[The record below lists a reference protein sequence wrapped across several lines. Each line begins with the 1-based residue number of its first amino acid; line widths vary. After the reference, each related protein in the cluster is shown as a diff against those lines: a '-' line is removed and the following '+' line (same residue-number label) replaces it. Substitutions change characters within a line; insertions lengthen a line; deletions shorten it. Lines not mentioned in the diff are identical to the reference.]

1 LFLRVLLALF
11 AARFLAPF
19 LAPFFVPFFLPL
31 AIVLPPGKIRTAR
44 IRFDSSRCRGP
55 VRCGPCLWHSKVQ
68 HVRRT
73 CSLSYAEHF
82 GSACLSARMT
92 MRVASRHS
100 ELVALLKKLSQRRQ
114 VANAEKM
121 IGCPVLSIRG
131 AACVALLREIR
142 PQRGSRQD

>member
-1 LFLRVLLALF
+1 LPGAFLAGAFLAFLAFLAGARFFATFLERAAARLVLFLRVLLALF
-11 AARFLAPF
+11 AARF

-44 IRFDSSRCRGP
+44 IRCDSSRCRGP

-82 GSACLSARMT
+82 GSACLSARM
-92 MRVASRHS
+92 
-100 ELVALLKKLSQRRQ
+100 
-114 VANAEKM
+114 
-121 IGCPVLSIRG
+121 
-131 AACVALLREIR
+131 
-142 PQRGSRQD
+142 